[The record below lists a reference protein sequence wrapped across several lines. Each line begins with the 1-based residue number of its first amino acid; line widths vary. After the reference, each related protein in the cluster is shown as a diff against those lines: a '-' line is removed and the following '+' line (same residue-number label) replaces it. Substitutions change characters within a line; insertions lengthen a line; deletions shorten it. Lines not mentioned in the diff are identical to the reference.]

1 MAVAKSRK
9 SRSRR
14 NMRRAH
20 SALSAS
26 ALSVDIGTGEI
37 HRRHQ
42 VSPNGFYKG
51 RQVIKRKTAVEAETD
66 EE

>member
-1 MAVAKSRK
+1 
-9 SRSRR
+9 
-14 NMRRAH
+14 MRRAH
-20 SALSAS
+20 SALNAA
-26 ALSVDIGTGEI
+26 ALSIDAGTGEI

-51 RQVIKRKTAVEAETD
+51 RQVIKRKAIIEAEND